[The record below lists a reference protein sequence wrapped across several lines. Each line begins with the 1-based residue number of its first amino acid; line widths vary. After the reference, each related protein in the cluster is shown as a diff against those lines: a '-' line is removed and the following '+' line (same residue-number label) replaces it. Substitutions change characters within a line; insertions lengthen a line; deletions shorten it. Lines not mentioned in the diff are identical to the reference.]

1 MCVLVELHGF
11 SACRQC
17 REVTVINRVFN
28 NSCSNTASS
37 ACPRARPGAFITY
50 SHTAEGRCCTAGPL
64 VRLAFD
70 LCRVLPLSLF
80 PSVSVFLLNTDT
92 LPSSHVHLD
101 LWFLMALLC
110 VMGALCLDTKVSC
123 WTERRGRATR
133 WFC

>member
-1 MCVLVELHGF
+1 MCVLVELHGL

-37 ACPRARPGAFITY
+37 ACPRARSGMFIMH
-50 SHTAEGRCCTAGPL
+50 SHAVEGRRCTTGPS

-70 LCRVLPLSLF
+70 LCLVLPLSLF
-80 PSVSVFLLNTDT
+80 LSVSVFLSNADT
-92 LPSSHVHLD
+92 LPSSLVHLD

-110 VMGALCLDTKVSC
+110 VMGALCLGTKVSG
-123 WTERRGRATR
+123 WTERRERATR

>member
-37 ACPRARPGAFITY
+37 ACPHARPGVFITH
-50 SHTAEGRCCTAGPL
+50 SHVAEGQRCTTGPS

-70 LCRVLPLSLF
+70 LCLVLPLSLF
-80 PSVSVFLLNTDT
+80 LSVSVFLSNTDI
-92 LPSSHVHLD
+92 LPSSLVHLD

-110 VMGALCLDTKVSC
+110 VMGALCLETKVSC
-123 WTERRGRATR
+123 WTERRGRTTR